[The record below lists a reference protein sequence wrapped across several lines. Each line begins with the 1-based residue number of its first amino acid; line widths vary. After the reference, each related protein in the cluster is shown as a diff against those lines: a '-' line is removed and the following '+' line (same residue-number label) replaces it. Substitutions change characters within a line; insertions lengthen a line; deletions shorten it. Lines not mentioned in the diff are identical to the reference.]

1 MILWK
6 LELIFFR
13 IDKPLWNFIMDN
25 KRSIDQSIDQL
36 VKAEWDMF
44 QLVQN
49 TGGKASCQ
57 EDFTTFEIMRSCQF
71 KSWSDAALESYL
83 ADLENARQGGKNLI
97 TEKYARMM
105 ESTSPKEYRKIK
117 RRLPPVHPDVYEL
130 IGKILKILLACE
142 EELIKKYPNLTKRGR
157 VLYSTEDTPF
167 ATSKETYFKGE
178 LATYS
183 LKTLRLYYEHIS
195 DLESRGENVSEVV
208 LKETVTRYGY
218 GSLQEAEDSY

>member
-1 MILWK
+1 M
-6 LELIFFR
+6 
-13 IDKPLWNFIMDN
+13 DKKI
-25 KRSIDQSIDQL
+25 SIDQL

-49 TGGKASCQ
+49 TGGRASCQ

-71 KSWSDAALESYL
+71 KSWSDAALESYFD
-83 ADLENARQGGKNLI
+83 DLENASQGGRNLI

-117 RRLPPVHPDVYEL
+117 RQLPPVHPDVHEL
-130 IGKILKILLACE
+130 IGKTLKILLACE
-142 EELIKKYPNLTKRGR
+142 EDLIRKYPNVTKRGR
-157 VLYSTEDTPF
+157 VLYSSEDTPV

-195 DLESRGENVSEVV
+195 GLESRGENVSETV
-208 LKETVTRYGY
+208 LLETVKRYGY
-218 GSLQEAEDSY
+218 ASLQDANSELT

>member
-1 MILWK
+1 M
-6 LELIFFR
+6 
-13 IDKPLWNFIMDN
+13 DKKI
-25 KRSIDQSIDQL
+25 SIDQL

-49 TGGKASCQ
+49 TGGRASCQ

-71 KSWSDAALESYL
+71 KSWSDTARKSYSD
-83 ADLENARQGGKNLI
+83 DLENATQEGRNLI

-117 RRLPPVHPDVYEL
+117 RRLPPVHPDAYEL
-130 IGKILKILLACE
+130 IEKILKILLACE
-142 EELIKKYPNLTKRGR
+142 EDFIKKYPNVTKKGR
-157 VLYSTEDTPF
+157 LLYSSEDTPL

-183 LKTLRLYYEHIS
+183 LKTLRLYYAHIS
-195 DLESRGENVSEVV
+195 DLESRGENISEVV
-208 LKETVTRYGY
+208 MTETVKRYGY
-218 GSLQEAEDSY
+218 ASLQDANSELIE